1 MKNFEVARLFD
12 LMADVLELR
21 GANVFRI
28 RAYRRAAQNVES
40 LTEEVEVV
48 ARRLVGNAD

>member
-21 GANVFRI
+21 GANPFRI

-40 LTEEVEVV
+40 LTEDVEVV
-48 ARRLVGNAD
+48 ARET